1 MTRFFMFGKYS
12 REALSGISASRTD
25 KVIALIKHNGG
36 ELQSMYTLLGQFDL
50 VIIVD
55 FPSLEQILKTSV
67 ALQKLTGISFS
78 TSPVVE
84 VAEFDELVGTGDQ

>member
-1 MTRFFMFGKYS
+1 MFGKYS
-12 REALSGISASRTD
+12 HEALSGISASRTD
-25 KVIALIKHNGG
+25 KVIALIKQNGG

-55 FPSLEQILKTSV
+55 FPSLEQVLKTSV

-84 VAEFDELVGTGDQ
+84 VAEFDELVCTDD

>member
-12 REALSGISASRTD
+12 HEALSGISASRTD
-25 KVIALIKHNGG
+25 KVIALIKQNGG

-84 VAEFDELVGTGDQ
+84 VAEFDELVGTEEQ